1 MGERHEEV
9 VPHHIYIYISIITI
23 ISTKDPFFCA
33 IMKFPCYHN
42 TVIILLNV
50 LIDFL
55 TIIKYRKKDIN
66 KILNCWLL
74 LFNSQRYPSNC
85 WISFCRYAI
94 SFPLSSQ
101 AVYNW
106 DMIIRKYEV
115 RLLISSNSCFNTS
128 FLLSM
133 TSSCLSALH
142 TPSGSL
148 ILYAAILA
156 MLTNHCILSVVTPS
170 ILSSLCSFRRRERL
184 RFNS

>member
-1 MGERHEEV
+1 MVWGSSSSSYLYLYIHYYNYINKRSLFLLLPNEISLLPLYRHFT
-9 VPHHIYIYISIITI
+9 SFKT
-23 ISTKDPFFCA
+23 
-33 IMKFPCYHN
+33 
-42 TVIILLNV
+42 V

-74 LFNSQRYPSNC
+74 LFNSERYPSNC

-142 TPSGSL
+142 TPSLWISNFICAYPCHVDEPLYL
-148 ILYAAILA
+148 IVIGCY
-156 MLTNHCILSVVTPS
+156 
-170 ILSSLCSFRRRERL
+170 SFHPW
-184 RFNS
+184 